1 MVSTELL
8 IIFLLLFI
16 KYSNIFILI
25 SLLLSRLNLNGW
37 DIHQCILFYHYF

>member
-1 MVSTELL
+1 MVSTEPL

-25 SLLLSRLNLNGW
+25 SSLLSHLNLNGW
-37 DIHQCILFYHYF
+37 DIHQCI